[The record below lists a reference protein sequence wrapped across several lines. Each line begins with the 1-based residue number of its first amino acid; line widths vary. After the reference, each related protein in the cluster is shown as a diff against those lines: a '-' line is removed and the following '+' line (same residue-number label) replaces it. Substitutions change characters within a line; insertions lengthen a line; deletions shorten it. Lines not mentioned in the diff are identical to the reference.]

1 MKTNY
6 HPGISGQYTPDGD
19 LLPVAIRC
27 YLETPPKLKKRNG
40 LEPSERKQKRAKSRP
55 LRMMTIDV
63 ETLTQETLDNP
74 DLMPGF
80 DPAEWNAPSMPL
92 LFGCAHLSTRKYD
105 SKEWTRESEW
115 TFYPD
120 NLPAETL
127 VKLRRYFRR
136 DNLRFGDWWE
146 PKDSPGVKAYF
157 VSLSEFL
164 KAFYREAVSQRCI
177 IQGYNAGFDLS
188 RLACLVG
195 PAAKDFYRGGFSFIL
210 WPDPTGKHRGNLYRP
225 RLREKQLG
233 PQSILLNFS
242 TVRLDGE
249 GKGFYTPPC
258 EILELSQF
266 CLSLLG
272 EANTLDDAAKA
283 LGIPT
288 RKTEISGHGIIT
300 QDYFQYNRQDVLLTT
315 RVAIAAMERFDRHPI
330 SRGHF
335 PPGGLSETQ
344 VYSGASISK
353 GYLTHMGIKS
363 RLDIQPNFS
372 RKAMA
377 VGMES
382 FLGGRSECRIWRTPV
397 PVAPLDFVSNYPTVA
412 GLQDLWELLTAGK
425 VLVVRCVKDIRKLV
439 KNITLDD
446 LYNPETW
453 KRFNGFVR
461 IIPRGEILPVRAEHK
476 EGGGW
481 KIGNNPYFSDTPQ
494 WFAIADLVAAKI
506 RDPEIKP
513 EILEAFRLMPEG
525 FQPDLKPVEFGG
537 TLTIDP
543 KEDDFFIKIVEER
556 ARVKRGL
563 EPYKGKPAVE
573 LEALSTFLKIMA
585 VSGAYGIYA
594 EINRKE
600 LAVNATEIMN
610 LWTSANPGNYQPL
623 STHYPEKGGRFF
635 WAPLASLITAGGR
648 LLLTM
653 LQVEA
658 ENRGASYALM
668 DTDSVFVTYRK
679 GGGKIEMAG
688 ADQSI
693 TLLNDEQ
700 LDEIINKFDSLNLY
714 DPDVIPHLLKHEYK
728 EHQPLLALSLGPKRY
743 VLLDTSG
750 EPVAWKESALGAIL
764 PPTDDPEWIK
774 SWWRA
779 IASGDPLPFADGALI
794 RKHSVR
800 TWETYTHFKTL
811 NTESTGTNGNDRS
824 YQSQIKPFN
833 FLIKAQPDLIIGSDE
848 GPLIAPFERN
858 HKVWDTLP
866 WINTHSGK
874 RTFITLDPATAAEAS
889 NESTC
894 IKTIGSYFNF
904 FTGFTPIEFR
914 LPPNNRPGL
923 LGLRPVQMESLTLI
937 GKESHTLGS
946 FSEITLIDPQPS
958 EVLIIND
965 EINIPARSSRSVPLS
980 RFGKRAPADW
990 LERISPILKDLPHS
1004 LSLEL
1009 CEQHQVTPRTVSYW
1023 ADLGRKP
1030 ADRFRRSIE
1039 HFCVR
1044 FAERILKD
1052 SNVLVPTHKPNLIA
1066 VYTALAPMI
1075 REDAR
1080 NRLSIFC
1087 NNFGPVAT
1095 AREFKINRRTVRSW
1109 IDHPERI
1116 PIEKAVTLRNRV
1128 GQ

>member
-1 MKTNY
+1 MKTN
-6 HPGISGQYTPDGD
+6 QYTPDGD

-27 YLETPPKLKKRNG
+27 YLETPPKPKKKTG
-40 LEPSERKQKRAKSRP
+40 PAPSERKQKRAKSRP
-55 LRMMTIDV
+55 LRMLTIDV

-80 DPAEWNAPSMPL
+80 DPTEWNAPSMPL
-92 LFGCAHLSTRKYD
+92 LFGCAHLSTRKHGSD
-105 SKEWTRESEW
+105 KWNHESEW

-127 VKLRRYFRR
+127 VKLRRYFRQ

-157 VSLSEFL
+157 VPLSEFL
-164 KAFYREAVSQRCI
+164 KAFYREAVSQRCL

-188 RLACLVG
+188 RLSCLVG
-195 PAAKDFYRGGFSFIL
+195 PATKDFYRGGFSFII
-210 WPDPTGKHRGNLYRP
+210 WPDPTGKRRANLYRP

-242 TVRLDGE
+242 TIRLDGE
-249 GKGFYTPPC
+249 GKEFYTPPC

-288 RKTEISGHGIIT
+288 QKTKISEHGIIT

-315 RVAIAAMERFDRHPI
+315 QVAIAAMERFDQHPI

-344 VYSGASISK
+344 VYSGASVSK

-382 FLGGRSECRIWRTPV
+382 FTGGRSECRIWRTPV

-412 GLQDLWELLTAGK
+412 GFQDLWELFIAEK
-425 VLVVRCVKDIRKLV
+425 VRVVRCVKDIRKLI

-453 KRFNGFVR
+453 KQFNGFVR

-513 EILEAFRLMPEG
+513 EILEAFRLVPEG
-525 FQPDLKPVEFGG
+525 IQPDLKSVDFGG

-556 ARVKRGL
+556 ARVKQGL
-563 EPYKGKPAVE
+563 KPYKGKSPAE

-594 EINRKE
+594 EINRKQ
-600 LAVNATEIMN
+600 LAANATKIMN
-610 LWTSANPGNYQPL
+610 LWTSANPENYKPL
-623 STHYPEKGGRFF
+623 STHYPEEGGRFF
-635 WAPLASLITAGGR
+635 WAPLASLITAAGR
-648 LLLTM
+648 LLLAM

-668 DTDSVFVTYRK
+668 DTDSVFITYRK
-679 GGGKIEMAG
+679 GGGEIEMAG
-688 ADQSI
+688 ADKPI
-693 TLLNDEQ
+693 VLLNDEQ
-700 LDEIINKFDSLNLY
+700 LDEIINKFDSLNPY
-714 DPDVIPHLLKHEYK
+714 DPEVIPHLLKHEYK
-728 EHQPLLALSLGPKRY
+728 EDQPLLVLSLGPKRY

-779 IASGDPLPFADGALI
+779 IASGEPLPFADGPLI

-811 NTESTGTNGNDRS
+811 NNDKS
-824 YQSQIKPFN
+824 YQQQIKPFN
-833 FLIKAQPDLIIGSDE
+833 FLIKAQSDLIIGSDE
-848 GPLIAPFERN
+848 GPLIAPFEKD
-858 HKVWDTLP
+858 HKVWPTLP
-866 WINTHSGK
+866 WINTHSGEQ
-874 RTFITLDPATAAEAS
+874 TSITLDPSTAAEAS

-904 FTGFTPIEFR
+904 FKGFTPVEFR
-914 LPPNNRPGL
+914 LPPNNQPGL

-965 EINIPARSSRSVPLS
+965 EINIPTRSSRSVPLS

-990 LERISPILKDLPHS
+990 LERISPILKDLPPS
-1004 LSLEL
+1004 LSSGLSD
-1009 CEQHQVTPRTVSYW
+1009 QYDVIPRTVRHW
-1023 ADLGRKP
+1023 ANKDRKP
-1030 ADRFRRSIE
+1030 ADRFKRSIE
-1039 HFCVR
+1039 TTCVR
-1044 FAERILKD
+1044 FAEGVLKEAD
-1052 SNVLVPTHKPNLIA
+1052 VPVPNHRPNLIA
-1066 VYTALAPMI
+1066 IYTALAPTI
-1075 REDAR
+1075 RDDAGR
-1080 NRLSIFC
+1080 HLYIF
-1087 NNFGPVAT
+1087 NKILGPVAT
-1095 AREFKINRRTVRSW
+1095 SREFNINRRTIQSW

-1116 PIEKAVTLRNRV
+1116 PIEKAVKIVKGVPHAV
-1128 GQ
+1128 G